1 MTVQDR
7 TQEFRS
13 CVTTATRRLPTA
25 SASRNNLLS
34 GAAAPLLAN
43 DGEKKRLSR
52 GEFARQA
59 AEIGK
64 KITATTG
71 KLERLALLA
80 KRRTL
85 FDDRPVEIA
94 ELTYIIKQDL
104 SAINQSISSLQ
115 ALNKSNPPAQPQV
128 GEHSKNVVV
137 MLQGKLADV
146 SVGFK
151 EVLEVRT
158 KNIQKGRERT
168 ENFVSTVKGGLND
181 QAAQTL
187 SKSHSPLYA
196 TPSRTPLPQSDLL
209 SLEPS
214 VEQQQQQALLLEEQ
228 PADQSYLNS
237 RSDAIAAIEST
248 IHELG
253 GIFAQ
258 LAEMVSQQTEM
269 IQRIDANTEDVVSN
283 VSGAQRELLKYW
295 GRVSSNRW
303 LVVKMFGILMIFFLL
318 WVLVS

>member
-34 GAAAPLLAN
+34 GASVPLLSN

-59 AEIGK
+59 ADIGK

-104 SAINQSISSLQ
+104 SAINQSISALQ
-115 ALNKSNPPAQPQV
+115 TLNRSNPPAQQQV

-146 SVGFK
+146 SVGFR

-168 ENFVSTVKGGLND
+168 ENFVSSVKGGLND
-181 QAAQTL
+181 QAQGL

-214 VEQQQQQALLLEEQ
+214 IEQQQQQALLLEEQ
-228 PADQSYLNS
+228 PSDQSYLNS

-303 LVVKMFGILMIFFLL
+303 LVVKMFGVLMIFFLL

>member
-1 MTVQDR
+1 MAVQDR

-34 GAAAPLLAN
+34 GASVPLLAN
-43 DGEKKRLSR
+43 DGEKKRFSR

-59 AEIGK
+59 ADIGK

-104 SAINQSISSLQ
+104 SAINQSISALQ
-115 ALNKSNPPAQPQV
+115 TLNRSNPPAQQQV

-146 SVGFK
+146 SVGFR

-168 ENFVSTVKGGLND
+168 ENFVSCVKGGLND
-181 QAAQTL
+181 QAQGL

-214 VEQQQQQALLLEEQ
+214 IEQQQQQALLLEEQ
-228 PADQSYLNS
+228 PSDQSYLNS

>member
-13 CVTTATRRLPTA
+13 CVTTATRRIPTA

-34 GAAAPLLAN
+34 GASAPLLAN
-43 DGEKKRLSR
+43 DGEKRRLSR

-59 AEIGK
+59 ADIGR

-104 SAINQSISSLQ
+104 SAINQSISALQ
-115 ALNKSNPPAQPQV
+115 TLNKSNPPIQPQV

-168 ENFVSTVKGGLND
+168 ENFVSSVKGGLND
-181 QAAQTL
+181 QAQNLT
-187 SKSHSPLYA
+187 KSHSPLYA
-196 TPSRTPLPQSDLL
+196 TPSRTPMPHSDLL

-214 VEQQQQQALLLEEQ
+214 SEQQQQQALLLEEQ

>member
-1 MTVQDR
+1 MAVQDR

-34 GAAAPLLAN
+34 GASVPLLAN

-59 AEIGK
+59 ADIGK

-104 SAINQSISSLQ
+104 SAINQSISALQ
-115 ALNKSNPPAQPQV
+115 TLNRSNPPAQQQV

-146 SVGFK
+146 SVGFR

-168 ENFVSTVKGGLND
+168 ENFVSSVKGGLND
-181 QAAQTL
+181 QAQGL

-214 VEQQQQQALLLEEQ
+214 IEQQQQQALLLEEQ
-228 PADQSYLNS
+228 PSDQSYLNS

-295 GRVSSNRW
+295 GKVSSNRW

>member
-7 TQEFRS
+7 TLEFRS
-13 CVTTATRRLPTA
+13 CVSVATKRLPTA
-25 SASRNNLLS
+25 STSRNNLLS
-34 GAAAPLLAN
+34 NASVPLLSN
-43 DGEKKRLSR
+43 DVEKKRLSR

-104 SAINQSISSLQ
+104 SSINQSISALQ
-115 ALNKSNPPAQPQV
+115 ALNRSNPPAQPQV

-146 SVGFK
+146 SVEFK

-168 ENFVSTVKGGLND
+168 ENFVSSVKAPN
-181 QAAQTL
+181 L
-187 SKSHSPLYA
+187 SKSHSPLYS

-214 VEQQQQQALLLEEQ
+214 IEQQQQQALLLEEQ
-228 PADQSYLNS
+228 PSDQSYLNS

-248 IHELG
+248 ISELG

-303 LVVKMFGILMIFFLL
+303 LVVKMFGVLMIFFLL

>member
-1 MTVQDR
+1 MAVQDR

-34 GAAAPLLAN
+34 GASVPLLAN

-59 AEIGK
+59 ADIGK

-104 SAINQSISSLQ
+104 SAINQSISALQ
-115 ALNKSNPPAQPQV
+115 TLNRSNPPAQQQV

-146 SVGFK
+146 SVGFR

-168 ENFVSTVKGGLND
+168 ENFVSSVKGGLND
-181 QAAQTL
+181 QAQGL

-214 VEQQQQQALLLEEQ
+214 IEQQQQQALLLEEQ
-228 PADQSYLNS
+228 PSDQSYLNS

>member
-25 SASRNNLLS
+25 STSRNNLLS
-34 GAAAPLLAN
+34 SASVPLLSN
-43 DGEKKRLSR
+43 DNEKKRLSR

-59 AEIGK
+59 ADIGK

-115 ALNKSNPPAQPQV
+115 ALNKSNPPTQQQV

-168 ENFVSTVKGGLND
+168 ENFVSSVKGGLND
-181 QAAQTL
+181 QAQGL

-214 VEQQQQQALLLEEQ
+214 IEQQQQQALLLEEQ
-228 PADQSYLNS
+228 PSDQSYLNS

>member
-34 GAAAPLLAN
+34 SASVPLLSN
-43 DGEKKRLSR
+43 DSEKKRLSR

-59 AEIGK
+59 ADIGK

-104 SAINQSISSLQ
+104 SAINQSISALQ
-115 ALNKSNPPAQPQV
+115 ALNKSNPPAQQQV

-146 SVGFK
+146 SVGFR

-168 ENFVSTVKGGLND
+168 ENFVSSVKGGLND
-181 QAAQTL
+181 QAQGL

-214 VEQQQQQALLLEEQ
+214 IEQQQQQALLLEEQ
-228 PADQSYLNS
+228 PSDQSYLNS